1 MSDVNV
7 SSEEFALFNTDV
19 NERFDNL
26 ITQIDVLDKKIQ
38 SVLDTKEVV
47 DFPDEQAQIREKVLT
62 SFQDELATFISDL
75 NKLKSDVDTLQT
87 NVSTLQGF
95 HP

>member
-1 MSDVNV
+1 MSEVNV
-7 SSEEFALFNTDV
+7 SSAEFAAFQADV

-26 ITQIDVLDKKIQ
+26 TNQITVLDNKIQ

-47 DFPDEQAQIREKVLT
+47 DFPDEQAQVREKVLT
-62 SFQDELATFISDL
+62 AFQDELAQFIADI
-75 NKLKSDVDTLQT
+75 NKLQADVGTLQE
-87 NVSTLQGF
+87 F